1 MIMKLWFFVPLIY
14 YISHSLT
21 FHVIFRFSAFW
32 RFLRRHHRNQEEFHQ
47 EIPHQIT
54 FYKAC
59 HVSSLWIIEWHR
71 CILLITGPD
80 TQQFVN
86 YRYLYNSKRT
96 YGSTTLYM
104 FDVEDTLQIAFKYI
118 QITYHINKLWLLV
131 SYLKTVTAV
140 YCSGS
145 RSCPSSIFLNFLI
158 PKLNR

>member
-1 MIMKLWFFVPLIY
+1 MTSLPLHHIRYCIYVNEVMILRDSNI
-14 YISHSLT
+14 YISHPLT
-21 FHVIFRFSAFW
+21 FHVIFHFSAFW

-86 YRYLYNSKRT
+86 YRYLYNSKRILGQHNT
-96 YGSTTLYM
+96 VHAWYRRYTSNCFQVHSNYVAYQQIMTTCVIFENCY
-104 FDVEDTLQIAFKYI
+104 
-118 QITYHINKLWLLV
+118 
-131 SYLKTVTAV
+131 
-140 YCSGS
+140 
-145 RSCPSSIFLNFLI
+145 SCVL
-158 PKLNR
+158 